1 MVNVNKLGIIYVYLS
16 ELDKYLCMRACLC
29 VCVWRAR
36 VCMCACVCGCV
47 DALVAGC
54 TIVKVGVNVRMLVF
68 GCKCADML
76 FRLVSVGVD
85 VCAYTSAFI

>member
-1 MVNVNKLGIIYVYLS
+1 ML
-16 ELDKYLCMRACLC
+16 ACAC
-29 VCVWRAR
+29 VCGVR
-36 VCMCACVCGCV
+36 VCVCVCGCV
-47 DALVAGC
+47 DAFVAGC

-68 GCKCADML
+68 GCRCADML